1 MPVPDLSTPVVAEA
15 LAAFGGGPPSHSAK
29 INLDVPLPGA
39 YSINRV
45 VPIEL
50 DPGAFAAGAVSVGA
64 SLHDQGVVQGDA
76 GRLAGIDTQRLADF
90 YRRALP
96 ATARPSL
103 RHVADVGGAIAP
115 LLSDVAAGPRS
126 LAAADG
132 GLGLLER
139 RALVNEPDDVVIQR
153 QRVDSYI
160 DGLSARVASL
170 TPAVPLITLPVPGLG
185 DSIHHV
191 PINPVAPPVP
201 RIAVV
206 ETWELRS
213 YLGDYGLGRT
223 LQTFSLLP
231 GEKTTITIET
241 WRTESATREDS
252 TSIFDSSDTA
262 AQTRFTTDLMSSSG
276 SASQDQGGW
285 SASVATS
292 ASASG
297 SFLGIVS
304 GSASVSAGFA
314 ANHQEASQRFSNQVS
329 QSASEHAAQVN
340 NSRRQAVDSSSST
353 TTATGSSTTTVRE
366 LTNTNL
372 RRVLNFVFRELNQTY
387 DTYVVLRDIQ
397 IAFYNGNPGSAEIVP
412 LADLG
417 RLLER
422 HVDPARQEDVARQVL
437 SLCAQRLDANQDEI
451 TTLEVGTNPDGIKYD
466 WLPAKLQADGSLDFN
481 GKVLDSD
488 VRWRFRQGALS
499 ENDGPEVRGVI
510 MNKSSI
516 VLRTDSLV
524 VEALLGQA
532 DALDPYASALQ
543 ALDLVDRDAQ
553 TDARV
558 AETRHQSDALDLV
571 AAQDADDRVETWQ
584 KLFPDVP
591 EIQVV
596 PVASVV
602 DGDNGDGN
610 GG

>member
-15 LAAFGGGPPSHSAK
+15 LAAFGSGAPSHSAK

-39 YSINRV
+39 YSIDRI
-45 VPIEL
+45 VPLEL

-76 GRLAGIDTQRLADF
+76 GQLGGIDTERLADF

-153 QRVDSYI
+153 RRVDTYI
-160 DGLSARVASL
+160 DGLSAKVASL

-185 DSIHHV
+185 YSIHHV
-191 PINPVAPPVP
+191 PIDPVAPPVP

-241 WRTESATREDS
+241 WRTEAATREDS

-262 AQTRFTTDLMSSSG
+262 AQTRFTTDFVSSSG

-314 ANHQEASQRFSNQVS
+314 ANHQEASQRFSSQVS

-340 NSRRQAVDSSSST
+340 NSRRQAV
-353 TTATGSSTTTVRE
+353 
-366 LTNTNL
+366 N
-372 RRVLNFVFRELNQTY
+372 RRR
-387 DTYVVLRDIQ
+387 RRRRP
-397 IAFYNGNPGSAEIVP
+397 PG
-412 LADLG
+412 
-417 RLLER
+417 
-422 HVDPARQEDVARQVL
+422 ARRRP
-437 SLCAQRLDANQDEI
+437 CA
-451 TTLEVGTNPDGIKYD
+451 
-466 WLPAKLQADGSLDFN
+466 S
-481 GKVLDSD
+481 
-488 VRWRFRQGALS
+488 
-499 ENDGPEVRGVI
+499 
-510 MNKSSI
+510 
-516 VLRTDSLV
+516 
-524 VEALLGQA
+524 
-532 DALDPYASALQ
+532 
-543 ALDLVDRDAQ
+543 
-553 TDARV
+553 
-558 AETRHQSDALDLV
+558 
-571 AAQDADDRVETWQ
+571 
-584 KLFPDVP
+584 
-591 EIQVV
+591 
-596 PVASVV
+596 
-602 DGDNGDGN
+602 
-610 GG
+610 